1 MLILE
6 ELDFTSLLNV
16 AQTNGLFSILATDVF
31 NRKFSNYKIVL
42 KNGLPP
48 IEPIESSDDMHD
60 IILGISSDLVEFFDP
75 FYVKEDDDRPL
86 VAVSNKQIEILNF
99 DLSLTVLKYFGHVIR
114 NLEVDYSSMDMDR
127 TKKINQAINKYCSNM
142 LIQYD
147 LQHCNENSMEK
158 LTGPFVNVENV
169 SIGSQ
174 LTKSTNESLP
184 LDQLFPNIKNL
195 YFDFLSE
202 LDESYTDCYMSHL
215 EHLSIGIAKR
225 SSEKNEPKFE
235 NLIKRNPHIFSIAL
249 DNISSKFLSIVNEL
263 LPNLQDLTLW
273 TFEINRRSIHFENVK
288 TFETQIGLYSS
299 PVNITFSKLE
309 ELRMSLYIDGHHE
322 WIDFFRNHSNLK
334 RLHMKEILQ
343 NRMPLPFE
351 ELMAELPHLEE
362 MSMRYKP
369 NENVESIIVFLNNH
383 KKLVKFELIECSDAD
398 KAILRNKCEHEW
410 SIHNYRGGLSFQRRG

>member
-42 KNGLPP
+42 KIGLPP

-99 DLSLTVLKYFGHVIR
+99 DLSLTVLKYFGRVIR

-142 LIQYD
+142 LIQFD

-158 LTGPFVNVENV
+158 WTGPFVNVENV

-288 TFETQIGLYSS
+288 IFETQIGLYSS

-334 RLHMKEILQ
+334 RLHIKEILQ